1 VALGDP
7 YADLDDLKASLS
19 LTDSRNDAELTRAL
33 DAASR
38 HVENWCHRQFNRA
51 DVAVPQLYR
60 PSRSGRLAV
69 SDIWTTDGLVVEVD
83 TAGDGGFA
91 TTWASDDYVLEPLN
105 GTVDGVSGWPY
116 SEIYASTYSFPC
128 SRQARVRVTAKYGW
142 EAVPP
147 PIKSA
152 TLALA
157 TDLFKLKDAAF
168 GVTGGTGEFAA
179 PMRVRENALVVALL
193 EPYQLASATVLV
205 A

>member
-1 VALGDP
+1 MALGDP

-19 LTDSRNDAELTRAL
+19 LTDSRNDGELSRAL

-38 HVENWCHRQFNRA
+38 HIENWCHRQFNRSDIA
-51 DVAVPQLYR
+51 LPQLYR
-60 PSRSGRLAV
+60 PSRAGRLAV
-69 SDIWTTDGLVVEVD
+69 SDIWTIEELAVEVD

-91 TTWASDDYVLEPLN
+91 TTWTSDDYVLEPMN
-105 GTVDGVSGWPY
+105 GIVDGVSGWPY
-116 SEIYASTYSFPC
+116 SEIYATTYNFPC

-142 EAVPP
+142 EEVPA

-179 PMRVRENALVVALL
+179 PMRVRENAAVVALL
-193 EPYQLASATVLV
+193 EPYRLASATVLV